1 MGVSLQMIHEEFR
14 VGTVLLT
21 DLESLIKKEKPMK
34 KNQPPTQIFHQN
46 REPDTNHGK
55 SLPCSWLNSGGH
67 TGWVWEMQFHSG
79 PVLPWVFLPKW
90 IRGFRN

>member
-1 MGVSLQMIHEEFR
+1 MEVVALRPKVRPEMGVSLQMIHEEFR

-34 KNQPPTQIFHQN
+34 KNHPPTQIFHQN

-55 SLPCSWLNSGGH
+55 SLHVHG
-67 TGWVWEMQFHSG
+67 
-79 PVLPWVFLPKW
+79 
-90 IRGFRN
+90 